1 MNAAVLPP
9 VAVVGGGLAG
19 SLAAL
24 ALAHRGFAVSLLA
37 PPAAAEE
44 REPSELGTATA
55 LSYGALAGP
64 ASWQAWRDL
73 ETVHGPLGLRAA
85 TLLRHGDPWL
95 DRLPPGLQAWPS
107 RLLGF
112 GRVDPAAL
120 LGALPAAL
128 AAAGVQRQS
137 AVVRA
142 LEPRHP
148 GWRLCL
154 DAATGP
160 ATLETARVVLA
171 AGAGS
176 RALWPDLPEQ
186 LRVSW
191 AGVLTLPRVPPGPW
205 PAHAGRGR
213 VVQPFHWQRP
223 LLEGRALSLQSE
235 DWIVD
240 AGLAPRDEG
249 LVVGQV
255 TVVRPGTASG
265 PPPDPATMEERLRD
279 GLRRLDPA
287 LGALAGTYR
296 QVPVAFCV
304 GGEPLVGP
312 IAGAAGLWAFTG
324 FSAAFS
330 RVPIRAVDLA
340 AWMAAEAEA
349 G

>member
-1 MNAAVLPP
+1 VAPAVLPP

-24 ALAHRGFAVSLLA
+24 ALAQRGFAITLLA

-44 REPSELGTATA
+44 REPAELGTATA

-73 ETVHGPLGLRAA
+73 EAVHGPLGLRPA
-85 TLLRHGDPWL
+85 TLLRHGVPWL
-95 DRLPPGLQAWPS
+95 DRLPASLQAWPS

-128 AAAGVQRQS
+128 EAAGVQLKC

-142 LEPRHP
+142 LEPRGR
-148 GWRLCL
+148 GWRLAL
-154 DAATGP
+154 DRESGS
-160 ATLETARVVLA
+160 ATLDTDRVVLA

-176 RALWPDLPEQ
+176 HALWPALPER

-191 AGVLTLPRVPPGPW
+191 AGVLTLPRLPPGPW
-205 PAHAGRGR
+205 PAQAGRGR

-223 LLEGRALSLQSE
+223 VLEGRALALQRE

-240 AGLAPRDEG
+240 AGLAPRDQG

-255 TVVRPGTASG
+255 TLVRPGTASG
-265 PPPDPATMEERLRD
+265 PPPDPAAMEERLRS
-279 GLRRLDPA
+279 GLRQLDPA
-287 LGALAGTYR
+287 LAALAGTYR

-312 IAGAAGLWAFTG
+312 VPGAPGLWAFTG

-330 RVPIRAVDLA
+330 RVPLRAVDLA
-340 AWMAAEAEA
+340 AAMAAEVAA

>member
-1 MNAAVLPP
+1 VGAAVLPP

-24 ALAHRGFAVSLLA
+24 ALAHRGSPVTLLA

-44 REPSELGTATA
+44 REPAELGTATS

-73 ETVHGPLGLRAA
+73 EAVHGPFGLRAA
-85 TLLRHGDPWL
+85 TLLRHGDAWL
-95 DRLPPGLQAWPS
+95 DRLPAAVQAWPS

-112 GRVDPAAL
+112 GRVDPPAL
-120 LGALPAAL
+120 LAALPAAL

-137 AVVRA
+137 AVVRS
-142 LEPRHP
+142 LEPRNR
-148 GWRLCL
+148 GWRLAL
-154 DAATGP
+154 DTATGP
-160 ATLETARVVLA
+160 ATLHSARVVLA
-171 AGAGS
+171 AGAGCH
-176 RALWPDLPEQ
+176 ALWPGLPDR

-191 AGVLTLPRVPPGPW
+191 AGVLTLPNVPAGPW
-205 PAHAGRGR
+205 PAHAARGR
-213 VVQPFHWQRP
+213 VVQPFDWQRP
-223 LLEGRALSLQSE
+223 LLEGRAACLQQE
-235 DWIVD
+235 EWIVD
-240 AGLAPRDEG
+240 AGLAPRDDG

-255 TVVRPGTASG
+255 TLVRPGASSG
-265 PPPDPATMEERLRD
+265 LPPDPASMEERLRA

-287 LGALAGTYR
+287 LAALAGTYR

-304 GGEPLVGP
+304 GGDPLVGP
-312 IAGAAGLWAFTG
+312 VPGAPGLWAFTG

-330 RVPIRAVDLA
+330 RVPLRAVDLA
-340 AWMAAEAEA
+340 AAMAAEAAA